1 MKGLFFYLYILVL
14 TISFPWNTS
23 AEERIKLATTTSVE
37 NSGILY
43 ELLAPFE
50 QKYHIKTDV
59 ISSGTG
65 KALKLGEYGDVDAVL
80 VHAPELEK
88 EFMEAGFG
96 LDREILMYN
105 YFIIVGPGKDP
116 AEIKKATDAVDVF
129 KRIYTTQSIFV
140 SRGDDSGTHNK
151 EKELWSLASLKLGSS
166 WYLETGQGMGT
177 TLQVANEKNAYCLV
191 DRGTYI
197 VYKNKIELAPL
208 FVEDP
213 NLLNVYSIIAVNPNN
228 NPHIKYKQSKLLI
241 DWLISP
247 QAQDIIKN
255 YKINGERLFYSRSE
269 CGM

>member
-14 TISFPWNTS
+14 TISFPLNIS

-50 QKYHIKTDV
+50 RRYNIKVDV

-65 KALKLGEYGDVDAVL
+65 KALKLGEHGDVDAVL

-96 LDREILMYN
+96 LNREELMYN
-105 YFIIVGPGKDP
+105 YFTIVGPEGDP
-116 AEIKKATDAVDVF
+116 ADIKKAANAVDAF
-129 KRIYTTQSIFV
+129 ERIYKNQSIFV
-140 SRGDDSGTHNK
+140 SRGDNSGTHNK
-151 EKELWSLASLKLGSS
+151 EKKLWSLSNLNPDGK
-166 WYLETGQGMGT
+166 WYLETGQGMGA
-177 TLQVANEKNAYCLV
+177 TLQIADEKEAYCLV

-197 VYKNKIELAPL
+197 AYKNRIGLAPL
-208 FVEDP
+208 FEKEK
-213 NLLNVYSIIAVNPNN
+213 NLLNVYSIIAVNPNT
-228 NPHIKYKQSKLLI
+228 KYRQVKLLI
-241 DWLISP
+241 DWLVSP
-247 QAQDIIKN
+247 KAQGIIQN

-269 CGM
+269 SRP